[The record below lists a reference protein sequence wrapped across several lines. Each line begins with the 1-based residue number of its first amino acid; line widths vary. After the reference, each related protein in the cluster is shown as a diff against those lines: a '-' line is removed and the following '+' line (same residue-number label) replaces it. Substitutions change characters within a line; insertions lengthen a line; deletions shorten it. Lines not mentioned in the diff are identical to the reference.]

1 MATGTVILNCAQM
14 HDPTVA
20 AIDYLARLK
29 LGLKR
34 GGCELSLAN
43 PGPELK
49 ELIELAGL
57 SAVLEGLGVEMERQ
71 PEEWKQP
78 GGVEEERELSDPP
91 V

>member
-1 MATGTVILNCAQM
+1 MAIGTVILNCAQIQN
-14 HDPTVA
+14 PGVA

-34 GGCELSLAN
+34 GGCELCLAH

-57 SAVLEGLGVEMERQ
+57 SGVLVEVERQ
-71 PEEWKQP
+71 PEEREQP
-78 GGVEEERELSDPP
+78 GGVEKEGELADPP